1 MAYQLRANYTANYLL
16 DEIKRDKERKMS
28 RDTLKKMLA
37 EQAKDMNYVSDI
49 PRLYAKDAMTKPLFF
64 HENDPVEKVLNKLKR
79 EDLNVCI
86 VVDKDKKFRGE
97 ISDEDLVRIMAY
109 TALNEPI
116 TRILDRA
123 YKKEFSGMKA
133 GNIAW
138 FHKNIVR
145 ENTPIN
151 EVLKMVYKNRDQS
164 VIVVR
169 EDRKVAGIITL
180 SSLLRL
186 LSRY

>member
-1 MAYQLRANYTANYLL
+1 MA
-16 DEIKRDKERKMS
+16 

-37 EQAKDMNYVSDI
+37 EQATGMGYVSDI
-49 PRLYAKDAMTKPLFF
+49 PRLYAKDAMIKPLIFY
-64 HENDPVEKVLNKLKR
+64 EDDPVAKVLSKLKR
-79 EDLNVCI
+79 EDINVCV
-86 VVDKDKKFRGE
+86 VVDRDGRFLGE
-97 ISDEDLVRIMAY
+97 IADIDLVRIMAH

-123 YKKEFSGMKA
+123 YNKELA
-133 GNIAW
+133 GLRAGDLARR
-138 FHKNIVR
+138 HKNVAP

-151 EVLKMVYKNRDQS
+151 AILKKAYMGADQN
-164 VIVVR
+164 IVVVKA
-169 EDRKVAGIITL
+169 DGKVSGIITL

>member
-1 MAYQLRANYTANYLL
+1 MT
-16 DEIKRDKERKMS
+16 

-37 EQAKDMNYVSDI
+37 EQAAGMRYISDI
-49 PRLYAKDAMTKPLFF
+49 PRLYAKDAMIKPLVFYA
-64 HENDPVEKVLNKLKR
+64 NDPVEKVLDKLKR
-79 EDLNVCI
+79 EDINACI
-86 VVDKDKKFRGE
+86 VVDKDRRFLGG
-97 ISDEDLVRIMAY
+97 IADEDLVRIMAH

-123 YKKEFSGMKA
+123 YNKELAGLKA
-133 GNIAW
+133 GDLARR
-138 FHKNIVR
+138 HKNIVT

-151 EVLKMVYKNRDQS
+151 AILKKVYRGDDQN
-164 VIVVR
+164 IVVINANS
-169 EDRKVAGIITL
+169 KVSGIITL